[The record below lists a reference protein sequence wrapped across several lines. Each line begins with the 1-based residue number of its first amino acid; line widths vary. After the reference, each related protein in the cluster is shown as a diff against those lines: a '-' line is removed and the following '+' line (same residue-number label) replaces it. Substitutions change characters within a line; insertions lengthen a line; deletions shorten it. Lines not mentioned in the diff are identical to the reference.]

1 MAAKKRSVKQEPLL
15 NTVARK
21 LGHAAGRL
29 TKVTQRLTENLSA
42 LPETVTTQVREAA
55 HIGTQPGR
63 SSHSRRAK
71 KKHRTAVRGKRAKA
85 KRTGA
90 EGQGSIGKTRRSNPK
105 TANRKK

>member
-1 MAAKKRSVKQEPLL
+1 MAAKKRFVKQEPLL

-29 TKVTQRLTENLSA
+29 TKVTQRLSENLSA
-42 LPETVTTQVREAA
+42 LPETVTTQVWEAA

-63 SSHSRRAK
+63 SSHSQRAK
-71 KKHRTAVRGKRAKA
+71 KKHRTAVRPKRAK

-90 EGQGSIGKTRRSNPK
+90 EGQGSNGKTRRRNPK